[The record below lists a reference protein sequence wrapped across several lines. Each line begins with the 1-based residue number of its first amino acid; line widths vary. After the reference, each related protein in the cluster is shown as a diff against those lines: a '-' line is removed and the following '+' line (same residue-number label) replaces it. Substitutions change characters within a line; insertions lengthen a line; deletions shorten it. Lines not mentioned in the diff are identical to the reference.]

1 MRRGSKVLSMSISSF
16 RFILVFLFAG
26 LFAVCS
32 AHSAVPSRLIQGSPV
47 PSLAPIVKQAAPAVV
62 NVSTYTLRAQRNP
75 LLSSPFFR
83 HFFQLPDDPAVTRRT
98 QSAGS
103 GVIVDAENGFILT
116 NHHVIDNAD
125 EIEITLQD
133 GRRFAATLLG
143 SDKKV
148 DLAVL
153 QIPAKNLTSI
163 PLASDNSVQVGDFV
177 LAIGSPFGL
186 QQTVTSGIVSALGRN
201 GLGIQGYE
209 DFIQTDASIN
219 PGNSG
224 GALIDLRGT
233 LVGINSAI
241 LAPSGGNVGIG
252 FAIPAEVAQ
261 AVMKQL
267 ILYGE
272 VKRGGIG
279 ASFQDLTPELAN
291 AFELNRYQGAL
302 VNSVKAA
309 SSSEKAG
316 LKAGDLIIEANER
329 PVNSANDMANR
340 IGLSPLGSIV
350 TLKIIRN
357 GKPVELEVTIE
368 EIPIPEIDGAKLH
381 PGLAGMRVQ
390 DLIHPDYESSVG
402 AIVIEIDARSAS
414 ARQGFEVGDII
425 FGANQKR
432 IHNIDELVYLASRE
446 PLRSFN
452 LRRGYKE
459 LQLYLR

>member
-1 MRRGSKVLSMSISSF
+1 MAISSSGLL
-16 RFILVFLFAG
+16 RFFLWLSLLSG
-26 LFAVCS
+26 TI
-32 AHSAVPSRLIQGSPV
+32 AHAAVPERLIQGSSV
-47 PSLAPIVKQAAPAVV
+47 PSLAPIVQKAAPAVV

-83 HFFQLPDDPAVTRRT
+83 HFFQLPEDPAVTRRT

-103 GVIVDAENGFILT
+103 GVIVDAEQGFILT

-133 GRRFAATLLG
+133 GRRFQAKLLG

-153 QIPAKNLTSI
+153 QIPAEDLTSI
-163 PLASDNSVQVGDFV
+163 PLSMDNSVQVGDFV

-201 GLGIQGYE
+201 GLGVQGYE

-233 LVGINSAI
+233 LIGINSAI
-241 LAPSGGNVGIG
+241 LAPAGGNVGIG
-252 FAIPAEVAQ
+252 FAIPSEVAQ
-261 AVMKQL
+261 AVMNQL

-279 ASFQDLTPELAN
+279 ASFQDLTPELAA
-291 AFELNRYQGAL
+291 AFGLNRYQGAL
-302 VNSVKAA
+302 VNKVKAG
-309 SSSEKAG
+309 STSDQAG
-316 LKAGDLIIEANER
+316 LKAGDLIIEANAR
-329 PVNSANDMANR
+329 PVNNAEDMANR
-340 IGLSPLGSIV
+340 IGLSPLGNTIN
-350 TLKIIRN
+350 LKLVRE
-357 GKPVELEVTIE
+357 GEQLELDIKIE
-368 EIPIPEIDGAKLH
+368 EVPVPEIDGVKLH
-381 PGLAGMRVQ
+381 PGLAGMTLQ
-390 DLIHPDYESSVG
+390 DLIHPDYESAVG
-402 AIVIEIDARSAS
+402 SIVISLEQDSAA

-432 IHNIDELVYLASRE
+432 IRSIDELAYLASRE
-446 PLRSFN
+446 PLRNFN
-452 LRRGYKE
+452 LRRGYQE
-459 LQLYLR
+459 LSLILR

>member
-1 MRRGSKVLSMSISSF
+1 MT
-16 RFILVFLFAG
+16 
-26 LFAVCS
+26 
-32 AHSAVPSRLIQGSPV
+32 AVPTHAAVPERLIQGSSV

-83 HFFQLPDDPAVTRRT
+83 HFFQLPEDPAVTKRT

-103 GVIVDAENGFILT
+103 GVIVDAESGFILT
-116 NHHVIDNAD
+116 NHHVIHNAD
-125 EIEITLQD
+125 EIEVTLQD
-133 GRRFAATLLG
+133 GRRFKAELLG
-143 SDKKV
+143 SDEKV

-153 QIPAKNLTSI
+153 QIPAENLTSI

-201 GLGIQGYE
+201 GLGVQGYE

-233 LVGINSAI
+233 LIGINSAI

-252 FAIPAEVAQ
+252 FAIPSEVAQ
-261 AVMKQL
+261 AVMNQL

-279 ASFQDLTPELAN
+279 ASFQDLTPELAS
-291 AFELNRYQGAL
+291 AFELNLYQGAL
-302 VNSVKAA
+302 VNNVRAG
-309 SSSEKAG
+309 SSSQQAG

-329 PVNSANDMANR
+329 PVNSADDMANR

-350 TLKIIRN
+350 ALKIIRD
-357 GKPVELEVTIE
+357 GKPLELAVTIE
-368 EIPIPEIDGAKLH
+368 EIPIPEMSGDKLH
-381 PGLAGMRVQ
+381 PSLSGMRLQ
-390 DLIHPDYESSVG
+390 DLMHPDYESAVG
-402 AIVIEIDARSAS
+402 TIVIEIN
-414 ARQGFEVGDII
+414 QGSIAAQQGLEVGDII

-452 LRRGYKE
+452 LRRGYQE
-459 LQLYLR
+459 LRLYLR

>member
-1 MRRGSKVLSMSISSF
+1 LTTTTHVHAAF
-16 RFILVFLFAG
+16 
-26 LFAVCS
+26 
-32 AHSAVPSRLIQGSPV
+32 PERLIQGTSV

-62 NVSTYTLRAQRNP
+62 NVSTYTIRAHRNP

-83 HFFQLPDDPAVTRRT
+83 HFFQLPEDPAVTKRT

-103 GVIVDAENGFILT
+103 GVIVDAENGFVLT
-116 NHHVIDNAD
+116 NHHVIQNAD
-125 EIEITLQD
+125 EVEITLQD
-133 GRRFAATLLG
+133 GRRFKATILG

-153 QIPAKNLTSI
+153 QIPAENLTSI
-163 PLASDNSVQVGDFV
+163 PLASDNAVQVGDFV

-201 GLGIQGYE
+201 GLGVQGYE

-233 LVGINSAI
+233 LIGINSAI

-252 FAIPAEVAQ
+252 FAIPSEVAQ
-261 AVMKQL
+261 SVMNQL

-279 ASFQDLTPELAN
+279 ARFQDLTPELAN

-302 VNSVKAA
+302 VNSVKVE
-309 SSSEKAG
+309 SSSERAG
-316 LKAGDLIIEANER
+316 LKAGDLIIEANDR
-329 PVNSANDMANR
+329 PVNSAADMANR
-340 IGLSPLGSIV
+340 IGLSPLGSV
-350 TLKIIRN
+350 VALKVIRD
-357 GKPVELEVTIE
+357 GKPIQLEVTIE
-368 EIPIPEIDGAKLH
+368 EIPIPEIAGDKLH
-381 PGLAGMRVQ
+381 PSLSGVRLQ
-390 DLIHPDYESSVG
+390 DLIHPDYESAVG
-402 AIVIEIDARSAS
+402 CIIVDIDQGSPAAQQGLEI
-414 ARQGFEVGDII
+414 GDII

-432 IHNIDELVYLASRE
+432 VHNIDELVYLTSRE

-452 LRRGYKE
+452 L
-459 LQLYLR
+459 

>member
-1 MRRGSKVLSMSISSF
+1 MSILSS
-16 RFILVFLFAG
+16 RFILIFLCFGSLA
-26 LFAVCS
+26 AVTVR
-32 AHSAVPSRLIQGSPV
+32 AAVPERLMQGSSI
-47 PSLAPIVKQAAPAVV
+47 PSLAPIVKQVAPAVV
-62 NVSTYTLRAQRNP
+62 NVSTFTHRAQRNP

-83 HFFQLPDDPAVTRRT
+83 HFFQLPEDPAVTKRT

-103 GVIVDAENGFILT
+103 GVIVDAKSGFILT
-116 NHHVIDNAD
+116 NHHVIHNAD

-133 GRRFAATLLG
+133 GRRFKAALLG
-143 SDKKV
+143 SDEKV

-153 QIPAKNLTSI
+153 QIPAENLTSI
-163 PLASDNSVQVGDFV
+163 PLASDNSLQVGDFV

-186 QQTVTSGIVSALGRN
+186 QQTVTSGIISALGRN
-201 GLGIQGYE
+201 GLGVQGYE

-233 LVGINSAI
+233 LIGINSAI

-252 FAIPAEVAQ
+252 FAIPSEVAQ

-279 ASFQDLTPELAN
+279 ASFQDLTPELAS
-291 AFELNRYQGAL
+291 AFGLKLYQGAL
-302 VNSVKAA
+302 VNSVKAN
-309 SSSEKAG
+309 SSAEQAG
-316 LKAGDLIIEANER
+316 LKAGDLIIKANER

-350 TLKIIRN
+350 ALRIIRN
-357 GKPVELEVTIE
+357 GKPLQLEVAIE
-368 EIPIPEIDGAKLH
+368 EIPIPEIDGEKLH
-381 PGLAGMRVQ
+381 PRLSGMRLQ
-390 DLIHPDYESSVG
+390 DLIHPDYDAAVG
-402 AIVIEIDARSAS
+402 TIVIEIN
-414 ARQGFEVGDII
+414 QGSVAAQQGLEVGDII
-425 FGANQKR
+425 YGANQKR

-452 LRRGYKE
+452 LRRGYQE
-459 LQLYLR
+459 LSLQLP

>member
-1 MRRGSKVLSMSISSF
+1 MSNLSF
-16 RFILVFLFAG
+16 RLILIFLCLNALATTPG
-26 LFAVCS
+26 WAT
-32 AHSAVPSRLIQGSPV
+32 VPERLIQGSSV

-153 QIPAKNLTSI
+153 QIPAEDLTSI
-163 PLASDNSVQVGDFV
+163 SMASDNSVEVGDFV

-201 GLGIQGYE
+201 GLGVQGYE

-224 GALIDLRGT
+224 GALIDLRGK
-233 LVGINSAI
+233 LIGINSAI

-261 AVMKQL
+261 GVMNQL

-279 ASFQDLTPELAN
+279 ASFQDLSPELAA
-291 AFELNRYQGAL
+291 AFNLDRYQGAL
-302 VNSVKAA
+302 VNSVKPGSA
-309 SSSEKAG
+309 SDDAG
-316 LKAGDLIIEANER
+316 LKAGDLIIEANAR
-329 PVNSANDMANR
+329 SVKSAQDMANR
-340 IGLSPLGSIV
+340 IGLSPLGSSLK
-350 TLKIIRN
+350 LKIIRQ
-357 GKPVELEVTIE
+357 GQAQELDVVIQ

-381 PGLAGMRVQ
+381 PSLSGLTLQ
-390 DLIHPDYESSVG
+390 DLIYPDYESSIG
-402 AIVIEIDARSAS
+402 SIVIEMEPDSAA

-432 IHNIDELVYLASRE
+432 IHSIDDLAYLASRE
-446 PLRSFN
+446 PLRTFN
-452 LRRGYKE
+452 IRRGYQE
-459 LQLYLR
+459 LALYLR